1 MHCQICKRKSIFT
14 YHRFIDLILAL
25 SVDGSIRLPIKF
37 EPTYQLAPIKP
48 FVPRRVK
55 PILEEVSEGIIDRTF
70 KRSANIDPCSLT
82 KTLSNDVRVTLKGLG
97 PPRYFSC
104 SFNKYFSKVC
114 QWKMLLLYK
123 FLWASI

>member
-1 MHCQICKRKSIFT
+1 MRVGKPTVEDIIENEQQMQLQSQDNQQLSFLGALVAQKALKRFMAPHKGLFSKFNLR
-14 YHRFIDLILAL
+14 RFSRLSL

-37 EPTYQLAPIKP
+37 EPTYQLAPMKP

-82 KTLSNDVRVTLKGLG
+82 KT
-97 PPRYFSC
+97 
-104 SFNKYFSKVC
+104 
-114 QWKMLLLYK
+114 
-123 FLWASI
+123 